1 MPYRLTLVRHGES
14 LYNLEN
20 VFTGWTDVDLSMTGK
35 QEAIQAGKLL
45 RAHEFQF
52 DLAYTSLLKRTIK
65 SLQFILEE
73 LDQVWI
79 PVEKSWRLNERHY
92 GDLQG
97 RNKADTAKKYGDRQV
112 QVWRRS
118 YNSTPAPL
126 ELGKDDPR
134 YPGNDRRYALLDP
147 SELPMTESLKT
158 TVERVVP
165 LWEASIGPA
174 ISSGKRIVVVA
185 HGNSIR
191 AMVKYLDGVSDEDI
205 TGIDIPTGVP
215 LVYELADDLKPIRH
229 YYLV

>member
-1 MPYRLTLVRHGES
+1 MS
-14 LYNLEN
+14 LFCVKTITSDCHIL
-20 VFTGWTDVDLSMTGK
+20 
-35 QEAIQAGKLL
+35 QAGKLL
-45 RAHEFQF
+45 RAHEFEF
-52 DLAYTSLLKRTIK
+52 DLAYTSVLKRTIK
-65 SLQFILEE
+65 SLEFILEE
-73 LDQVWI
+73 LEQVWI

-118 YNSTPAPL
+118 YNSTPARKAADNSPSTCVLAIWRLTLNTNTLLASSWLAPCHFFPCCTAL

-134 YPGNDRRYALLDP
+134 YPGNDRRYALLD
-147 SELPMTESLKT
+147 SSDLPMTESLKT

-191 AMVKYLDGVSDEDI
+191 VNCLFLMMLTVMPYQGSI
-205 TGIDIPTGVP
+205 
-215 LVYELADDLKPIRH
+215 
-229 YYLV
+229 

>member
-1 MPYRLTLVRHGES
+1 MS
-14 LYNLEN
+14 LFCVTTETITSECHIL
-20 VFTGWTDVDLSMTGK
+20 
-35 QEAIQAGKLL
+35 QAGKLL

-118 YNSTPAPL
+118 YNSTPARRAAENFRLTCLLAIWQMSVNSVTGSWLAPCNLFPCCTAL

-191 AMVKYLDGVSDEDI
+191 VNCLFLTMSTLM
-205 TGIDIPTGVP
+205 P
-215 LVYELADDLKPIRH
+215 
-229 YYLV
+229 